1 MIAILDGIA
10 KWAQRT
16 HDVAEIMAEIVAKN
30 SWSTA
35 RALALKKEITALSR
49 IARDTMAAIE

>member
-16 HDVAEIMAEIVAKN
+16 HDVAEIMAEI
-30 SWSTA
+30 SWPSTCGA
-35 RALALKKEITALSR
+35 PLGRSP
-49 IARDTMAAIE
+49 